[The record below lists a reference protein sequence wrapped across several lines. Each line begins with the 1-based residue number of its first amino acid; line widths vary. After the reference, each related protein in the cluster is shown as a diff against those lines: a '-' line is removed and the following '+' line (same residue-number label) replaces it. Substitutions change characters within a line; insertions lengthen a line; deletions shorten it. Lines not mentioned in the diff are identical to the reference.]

1 MTIFFYLEIQ
11 FFSVSDH
18 NRFRMANGLL
28 YRLFEETKDWITG
41 FIHLNRETSQVQ
53 LQSDRLRSD
62 QEKLGDR
69 MTNLCIT

>member
-1 MTIFFYLEIQ
+1 MTIFVLSRNTV

-53 LQSDRLRSD
+53 LRSD

>member
-1 MTIFFYLEIQ
+1 
-11 FFSVSDH
+11 
-18 NRFRMANGLL
+18 MANGLL

-53 LQSDRLRSD
+53 LRSD

>member
-1 MTIFFYLEIQ
+1 
-11 FFSVSDH
+11 
-18 NRFRMANGLL
+18 MANGLL

-41 FIHLNRETSQVQ
+41 FIHLNREPSQVQ
-53 LQSDRLRSD
+53 LRSDRLRSD